1 MESSSS
7 SKGHAPETVP
17 EDPEAGLIE
26 DMEEERRNFF
36 KIIAAFKYYR
46 HSSMAELK
54 RKECFLETLP
64 AAHQQMLTSYREHL
78 QNQRRCVEV
87 NAQVIKQIIQDANCL
102 FQNADH
108 NIEPELQP
116 ADGLKLRYQDF
127 QKVALWHRSK
137 PISVEIHSPTWWFFI
152 HAQVQITLKQIF
164 RDWSEQG
171 KLERDQCYSPIV
183 QEITAFFNPAKYDLT
198 KVKILVPGAGLGRLI
213 YELACQGFYCEGNEF
228 SLFMLIASNFVLNR
242 CVVANQCTIYP
253 WVHQV
258 VNNLSQQN
266 QLVPVSFP
274 DVSPTKFPPKGT
286 MNMVAGDF
294 LQVYRDEDYWECIA
308 TCFFI
313 DCANNIIEFIEV
325 IKKIL
330 KPGGIWVNLGP
341 LLYHFSDVPQEGS
354 IEPTYEDLLEIIRSL
369 GFIILKNETN
379 IVTTYSQNPTS
390 MHQSHYNS
398 IYLVCQKPNN

>member
-1 MESSSS
+1 MDSSSSSSSS
-7 SKGHAPETVP
+7 SKGHALPAKAFDAPVP
-17 EDPEAGLIE
+17 DNPPADPIE

-46 HSSMAELK
+46 HSSVAELK
-54 RKECFLETLP
+54 RKECFLQTLP
-64 AAHQQMLTSYREHL
+64 ATHQKMLTSYREHL
-78 QNQRRCVEV
+78 QNLKRCIEV
-87 NAQVIKQIIQDANCL
+87 NTQVIKQIIQDANCL

-108 NIEPELQP
+108 NIEPDQQP

-127 QKVALWHRSK
+127 QKV
-137 PISVEIHSPTWWFFI
+137 
-152 HAQVQITLKQIF
+152 QITLKQIF
-164 RDWSEQG
+164 RDWSEHG

-183 QEITAFFNPAKYDLT
+183 EEITRFFDPAKYDLS

-242 CVVANQCTIYP
+242 CVIANQCTIYP
-253 WVHQV
+253 WVHQF
-258 VNNLSQQN
+258 VNNLSQQS
-266 QLVPVSFP
+266 QLVPVTFP

-313 DCANNIIEFIEV
+313 DCANNIIEFVEV

-341 LLYHFSDVPQEGS
+341 LLYHFSDVPHEGS

-369 GFIILKNETN
+369 GFIILKSETN
-379 IVTTYSQNPTS
+379 VITTYSQNPSS

-398 IYLVCQKPNN
+398 IYLVCQKPYGN

>member
-1 MESSSS
+1 MESTSASNNT
-7 SKGHAPETVP
+7 KETIMD
-17 EDPEAGLIE
+17 DPDTSVVE

-46 HSSMAELK
+46 HSSLAELK
-54 RKECFLETLP
+54 RKESFLQTLP
-64 AAHQQMLTSYREHL
+64 PAHQKMLSNYQEHL
-78 QNQRRCVEV
+78 QNLKRCIDV

-116 ADGLKLRYQDF
+116 SDGLKLRYQDF
-127 QKVALWHRSK
+127 QKV
-137 PISVEIHSPTWWFFI
+137 
-152 HAQVQITLKQIF
+152 QITMKQIF

-171 KLERDQCYSPIV
+171 KLERDQCYTPIID
-183 QEITAFFNPAKYDLT
+183 EIKTFFDPAKYDLS

-242 CVVANQCTIYP
+242 CIIANQCTIYP
-253 WVHQV
+253 WVHQY
-258 VNNLSQQN
+258 VNNLSQKN
-266 QLVPVSFP
+266 QLVPVNFP
-274 DVSPTKFPPKGT
+274 DVSPSKFPPKGT

-294 LQVYRDEDYWECIA
+294 LQVYRDENYWECIA

-313 DCANNIIEFIEV
+313 DCANNIIEFVEV

-341 LLYHFSDVPQEGS
+341 LLYHFSDVPGEGS
-354 IEPTYEDLLEIIRSL
+354 IEPTYEDLLDIIRSL

-379 IVTTYSQNPTS
+379 VVTTYSQNPNS

-398 IYLVCQKPNN
+398 IYLVCQKPTN

>member
-7 SKGHAPETVP
+7 SNNTAGILKDDPETSVS
-17 EDPEAGLIE
+17 E

-46 HSSMAELK
+46 HSSLAELK
-54 RKECFLETLP
+54 RKETFLKTLTP
-64 AAHQQMLTSYREHL
+64 AHQKMLSSYQEHL
-78 QNQRRCVEV
+78 QNLKHCIDV

-108 NIEPELQP
+108 NIEPDLQP
-116 ADGLKLRYQDF
+116 SDGLKLRYQDF
-127 QKVALWHRSK
+127 QKV
-137 PISVEIHSPTWWFFI
+137 
-152 HAQVQITLKQIF
+152 QITMKQIF
-164 RDWSEQG
+164 RDWSDLG
-171 KLERDQCYSPIV
+171 KLERDQCYTPIID
-183 QEITAFFNPAKYDLT
+183 EITKFFDPAKHDLS

-242 CVVANQCTIYP
+242 CIIANQCTIYP
-253 WVHQV
+253 WVHQF

-274 DVSPTKFPPKGT
+274 DVSPRKFPPKGT

-341 LLYHFSDVPQEGS
+341 LLYHFSDVPGEGS

-379 IVTTYSQNPTS
+379 VVTTYSQNPSS

-398 IYLVCQKPNN
+398 IYLVCQKPGN

>member
-1 MESSSS
+1 MESSISA
-7 SKGHAPETVP
+7 KGSALPPGAVGEVEANPPTSET
-17 EDPEAGLIE
+17 E
-26 DMEEERRNFF
+26 DMEEERKNFF

-46 HSSMAELK
+46 RSSMIELM
-54 RKECFLETLP
+54 RKEHFLETLP
-64 AAHQQMLTSYREHL
+64 QAHQTMLVKYRDHL
-78 QNQRRCVEV
+78 RNIKQCIDV
-87 NAQVIKQIIQDANCL
+87 NMQVITQIIQDANCL
-102 FQNADH
+102 FQNTDH
-108 NIEPELQP
+108 NIEPDREFP
-116 ADGLKLRYQDF
+116 DGVKLRYQDF
-127 QKVALWHRSK
+127 QK
-137 PISVEIHSPTWWFFI
+137 
-152 HAQVQITLKQIF
+152 VQITLKQIF

-171 KLERDQCYSPIV
+171 KLERDQCYKPIV
-183 QEITAFFNPAKYDLT
+183 DEITKFFDPAEYDIS

-242 CVVANQCTIYP
+242 CVIANQCTIYP
-253 WVHQV
+253 WVHQF
-258 VNNLSQQN
+258 VNNLSQKN
-266 QLVPVSFP
+266 QLMPISFP
-274 DVSPTKFPPKGT
+274 DVSPMKFPPKGT

-294 LQVYRDEDYWECIA
+294 LQVYRDENYWECIA

-325 IKKIL
+325 IKQIL

-369 GFIILKNETN
+369 GFIILKNETD
-379 IVTTYSQNPTS
+379 IVTTYSQNPNS

-398 IYLVCQKPNN
+398 IYLVCQKPSN

>member
-1 MESSSS
+1 
-7 SKGHAPETVP
+7 
-17 EDPEAGLIE
+17 
-26 DMEEERRNFF
+26 
-36 KIIAAFKYYR
+36 
-46 HSSMAELK
+46 
-54 RKECFLETLP
+54 
-64 AAHQQMLTSYREHL
+64 
-78 QNQRRCVEV
+78 
-87 NAQVIKQIIQDANCL
+87 
-102 FQNADH
+102 
-108 NIEPELQP
+108 
-116 ADGLKLRYQDF
+116 
-127 QKVALWHRSK
+127 
-137 PISVEIHSPTWWFFI
+137 
-152 HAQVQITLKQIF
+152 
-164 RDWSEQG
+164 
-171 KLERDQCYSPIV
+171 
-183 QEITAFFNPAKYDLT
+183 PAKYDLS

-253 WVHQV
+253 WVHQF

-266 QLVPVSFP
+266 QLVPVMFP
-274 DVSPTKFPPKGT
+274 DVSPRKFPPKGT

-313 DCANNIIEFIEV
+313 DCANNIIEFVEV

-341 LLYHFSDVPQEGS
+341 LLYHFSDVPGEGS

-369 GFIILKNETN
+369 GFIILKSETN
-379 IVTTYSQNPTS
+379 VVTTYSQNPSS

-398 IYLVCQKPNN
+398 IYLVCQKPYN